1 MSSTVSKLSPPTEFS
16 DQSKDR
22 GLGIVTN
29 EGALYIGSTLNTSV
43 HTAHAFK
50 IYIAIEGE
58 FDLLLDSSRRW
69 ESLKSIVIAPDRPH
83 KVDGASA
90 IVAVFYLIPETVEG
104 QRMSRYYCAQDV
116 FAPAQQAV
124 ACLAPRLSEIWRQGC
139 WGDAITSNFF
149 SDIFPTPGAN
159 VNFDRR
165 IAFILE
171 YLGAELNHR
180 VTIAELSAAVS
191 LSPSR
196 LEHLFREQ
204 VGISISRYL
213 LWIRIRKAL
222 EMMCLGTSLTEVAY
236 AVGFADS
243 AHLSRTFRR
252 LIGLAPSTLIKNIN
266 LHLAGA

>member
-1 MSSTVSKLSPPTEFS
+1 MNSIVSKLPPTEFS
-16 DQSKDR
+16 DPSKDR

-29 EGALYIGSTLNTSV
+29 QGALYIGSTLNTSV

-58 FDLLLDSSRRW
+58 FDLLLDGSRRW
-69 ESLKSIVIAPDRPH
+69 ESLKSIVIAPDCPH
-83 KVDGASA
+83 KVAGASA
-90 IVAVFYLIPETVEG
+90 VVAVFYLIPETVEG
-104 QRMSRYYCAQDV
+104 QRMSRYYCQQDV

-124 ACLAPRLSEIWRQGC
+124 NCLAPRLNEIWEQGC
-139 WGDAITSNFF
+139 WDDEITSNFF
-149 SDIFPTPGAN
+149 SDMFPTPSAN
-159 VNFDRR
+159 VKFDRR
-165 IAFILE
+165 IAFTLE

-180 VTIAELSAAVS
+180 VTITELSSAVS

-213 LWIRIRKAL
+213 LWIRIKKAL

-266 LHLAGA
+266 LHLAA

>member
-1 MSSTVSKLSPPTEFS
+1 MSSTFSKLLPEFS
-16 DQSKDR
+16 DTSKDR

-58 FDLLLDSSRRW
+58 FDLLLDGSRRW

-83 KVDGASA
+83 KVAGATA

-104 QRMSRYYCAQDV
+104 QRMSRYYCQQDV

-124 ACLAPRLSEIWRQGC
+124 NCLAPRLNEIWEQGC
-139 WGDAITSNFF
+139 WEDEASNITSVFCR
-149 SDIFPTPGAN
+149 DIFPTPGAN
-159 VNFDRR
+159 VKFDRR
-165 IAFILE
+165 VAFALE
-171 YLGAELNHR
+171 YLGAELDHR
-180 VTIAELSAAVS
+180 VTITELSSAVS

-213 LWIRIRKAL
+213 LWIRIKKAL

-266 LHLAGA
+266 LHLAA